1 MYAMAMSSA
10 ERYREI
16 CVVLAQKQIFLHLST
31 GQSPRTQKT
40 AGFLSLHCGVNQSPH
55 LAHYLMSSA
64 QGYFLYRLAHLAVSY
79 KGYFHNQ

>member
-10 ERYREI
+10 ERYRKI

-40 AGFLSLHCGVNQSPH
+40 AGFLSLHCGVNQSTPPPELTPKKN
-55 LAHYLMSSA
+55 LAKEEHSWKINLT
-64 QGYFLYRLAHLAVSY
+64 
-79 KGYFHNQ
+79 